1 MDKKSRLEMAY
12 RFCFLLKIEAI
23 KEEID
28 SFLVGYS
35 LDDIKLQNG
44 TFECEFSNDNN
55 NTISLSISPK
65 EIHLYRYNDNVLSSI
80 TIREDQIL
88 RQVDVE
94 KRENGVIYKEIQ
106 KQFAPS
112 NRFKNK
118 NVLVDLI
125 EDSYV
130 FSRDKINRIIDK
142 EDFSDVRLMY
152 ILLKIKK
159 ASMRKD
165 LKNICD
171 LHNRFSTHMNIYVQ
185 CRSGRP
191 IKDNI
196 YPTRTYLNGEEFSS
210 LFDVN
215 DSADKLYKVYDL
227 YNGVINTRNENDI
240 NSIHLGFLSEDA
252 FGFRE
257 LKGINTQED
266 ELVGRTNL
274 EISNDYINYLSK
286 FLYDKF
292 GYKGEIKLDRK
303 TLLQG
308 ITYKMSA
315 VEIAKREIERKLG
328 IPYEEYEQ
336 LDTDEQHKL
345 IEQKTGKKF
354 KYDTRLYIDG
364 VPIDED
370 HIITREQID
379 RKIEEIFESGP
390 KRLLKRIFK
399 RK

>member
-1 MDKKSRLEMAY
+1 MDKLTSLETAY
-12 RFCFLLKIEAI
+12 RFCFLLKIQAI

-35 LDDIKLQNG
+35 LNDIKLEKG
-44 TFECEFSNDNN
+44 TFECEFSNDKNC
-55 NTISLSISPK
+55 TISLSISPR
-65 EIHLYRYNDNVLSSI
+65 EIHLYRYNDNLLSSV
-80 TIREDQIL
+80 TIREAQIL

-130 FSRDKINRIIDK
+130 FSKDKINRIIEKD
-142 EDFSDVRLMY
+142 DFNDVRLMY

-159 ASMRKD
+159 ASLNND
-165 LKNICD
+165 LKDICD
-171 LHNRFSTHMNIYVQ
+171 LHNSFSTHMNTYIQ

-215 DSADKLYKVYDL
+215 DDADKLYKVYDL
-227 YNGVINTRNENDI
+227 YNGLINTRNENDI
-240 NSIHLGFLSEDA
+240 NSINLGFLSEDV

-257 LKGINTQED
+257 LKGITSQED
-266 ELVGRTNL
+266 ELVGRSNL
-274 EISNDYINYLSK
+274 EVSNDYINYLSK
-286 FLYDKF
+286 LFYDKF
-292 GYKGEIKLDRK
+292 GYKGEIKTDRES
-303 TLLQG
+303 LLKG
-308 ITYKMSA
+308 ITYKMSGPEL
-315 VEIAKREIERKLG
+315 VKRMVERKLG
-328 IPYEEYEQ
+328 ISWEDYES
-336 LDTDEQHKL
+336 LDFDEQQKL
-345 IEQKTGKKF
+345 IESKTGKKTT
-354 KYDTRLYIDG
+354 YDHRLYIDG
-364 VPIDED
+364 IPMDEE
-370 HIITREQID
+370 HIITRDQID
-379 RKIEEIFESGP
+379 KKIDELTESGP

-399 RK
+399 RR

>member
-1 MDKKSRLEMAY
+1 MDKIARLESAY

-44 TFECEFSNDNN
+44 KFECEFSNDSNRKISL
-55 NTISLSISPK
+55 TISPR
-65 EIHLYRYNDNVLSSI
+65 EIHLYRYNDNLLSSV
-80 TIREDQIL
+80 TIREDLIL

-94 KRENGVIYKEIQ
+94 KRENGVIYKDLQ

-112 NRFKNK
+112 NRFKSK
-118 NVLVDLI
+118 TVLVDLI

-152 ILLKIKK
+152 LLLKIKK
-159 ASMRKD
+159 ASMENELKD
-165 LKNICD
+165 ICD
-171 LHNRFSTHMNIYVQ
+171 IHNRFSTHMNTYIQ
-185 CRSGRP
+185 CKSGRP

-196 YPTRTYLNGEEFSS
+196 YPTRTYFNGEEFSS

-227 YNGVINTRNENDI
+227 YNGIINARNENDI

-257 LKGINTQED
+257 LKGITSQED
-266 ELVGRTNL
+266 ELVGRSNL
-274 EISNDYINYLSK
+274 EVSNDYINYLSK

-292 GYKGEIKLDRK
+292 GYKGEIELDRK

-308 ITYKMSA
+308 ITYKMSGP
-315 VEIAKREIERKLG
+315 ELAKRMVERKLG
-328 IPYEEYEQ
+328 ISWEEYER
-336 LDTDEQHKL
+336 LDIDEQHKL

-364 VPIDED
+364 IPIDED

-379 RKIEEIFESGP
+379 RKIDEIVESGP
-390 KRLLKRIFK
+390 KRLLKRIFR

>member
-1 MDKKSRLEMAY
+1 MDKNFCLENAHK
-12 RFCFLLKIEAI
+12 FCFLLNIEAI

-35 LDDIKLQNG
+35 LDDIKLQNSS
-44 TFECEFSNDNN
+44 FECQFCNDKNS
-55 NTISLSISPK
+55 TISLSISPG
-65 EIHLYRYNDNVLSSI
+65 EIHLYRYTDNLLSSV
-80 TIREDQIL
+80 TIREDQTL
-88 RQVDVE
+88 RQIDIE

-118 NVLVDLI
+118 NVLVDLV

-130 FSRDKINRIIDK
+130 FSKDKINKVIDK
-142 EDFSDVRLMY
+142 EDFNDVGLMY

-159 ASMRKD
+159 ATMENELKD
-165 LKNICD
+165 ICD
-171 LHNRFSTHMNIYVQ
+171 LYNRFSTHMNIYIQ

-215 DSADKLYKVYDL
+215 DDANKLYKVYDL
-227 YNGVINTRNENDI
+227 FNGRINARDENDI
-240 NSIHLGFLSEDA
+240 NLINLGFLSEDA
-252 FGFRE
+252 FGFKE
-257 LKGINTQED
+257 LKGITSQED
-266 ELVGRTNL
+266 ELLGRSNL
-274 EISNDYINYLSK
+274 EVSNDYINYLSK

-308 ITYKMSA
+308 ITYKMPD
-315 VEIAKREIERKLG
+315 VEITKREIERKLG
-328 IPYEEYEQ
+328 IPYEEYEKSNI
-336 LDTDEQHKL
+336 DEQHKL

-354 KYDTRLYIDG
+354 KYDTGLYID
-364 VPIDED
+364 EN
-370 HIITREQID
+370 HIIPREQVD
-379 RKIEEIFESGP
+379 RKIDEIVESSS
-390 KRLLKRIFK
+390 KRLLKRIFR

>member
-1 MDKKSRLEMAY
+1 MDQINRLESAY
-12 RFCFLLKIEAI
+12 KFCFLLKIEAI

-28 SFLVGYS
+28 SFLNGYS
-35 LDDIKLQNG
+35 LEDIKLENG
-44 TFECEFSNDNN
+44 KFECQFSNDKN
-55 NTISLSISPK
+55 NTISLSISPR
-65 EIHLYRYNDNVLSSI
+65 EIHLYRYNDNVLSSV

-112 NRFKNK
+112 NRFNNK

-130 FSRDKINRIIDK
+130 FSKDKINKIIDK

-159 ASMRKD
+159 ASMEND
-165 LKNICD
+165 LKDICD
-171 LHNRFSTHMNIYVQ
+171 LHNRFSTHMNTYIQ
-185 CRSGRP
+185 CKGGRL

-196 YPTRTYLNGEEFSS
+196 YPTRTYFNVDEFSS

-227 YNGVINTRNENDI
+227 YNGIINTRNENDI
-240 NSIHLGFLSEDA
+240 NSINLGFLSGDA

-257 LKGINTQED
+257 LKGITSQED
-266 ELVGRTNL
+266 ELVGRSNL
-274 EISNDYINYLSK
+274 EVSNDYINYLSK
-286 FLYDKF
+286 LFYDKF
-292 GYKGEIKLDRK
+292 GYKGEIKTDREN
-303 TLLQG
+303 LLKG
-308 ITYKMSA
+308 ITYKMSGP
-315 VEIAKREIERKLG
+315 ELAKRMVERKLG
-328 IPYEEYEQ
+328 ISWEEYES
-336 LDTDEQHKL
+336 LDFDEQQKI
-345 IEQKTGKKF
+345 IESKTGKKPT
-354 KYDTRLYIDG
+354 YDHRLYIDG
-364 VPIDED
+364 IPMDEE

-379 RKIEEIFESGP
+379 KKIDKIVESGP

>member
-1 MDKKSRLEMAY
+1 MDKIKRLESAY

-23 KEEID
+23 KAEID
-28 SFLVGYS
+28 SFLIGYS
-35 LDDIKLQNG
+35 LEDIKLENG
-44 TFECEFSNDNN
+44 KFECQFSNDKN
-55 NTISLSISPK
+55 NTISLSISPR
-65 EIHLYRYNDNVLSSI
+65 EIHLYRYNDNVLSSV

-130 FSRDKINRIIDK
+130 FSKDKINKIIDK

-159 ASMRKD
+159 ASMKND
-165 LKNICD
+165 LKDICD
-171 LHNRFSTHMNIYVQ
+171 LHNRFSTHMNTYVQ

-196 YPTRTYLNGEEFSS
+196 CPTRTYLNGEEFSS

-215 DSADKLYKVYDL
+215 DDADKLYKVYDL
-227 YNGVINTRNENDI
+227 YNGLINTRNENDI
-240 NSIHLGFLSEDA
+240 NSINLGFLSEDV

-257 LKGINTQED
+257 LKGITSQED
-266 ELVGRTNL
+266 ELVGRSNL
-274 EISNDYINYLSK
+274 EVLNDYINYLSK
-286 FLYDKF
+286 LFYDKF
-292 GYKGEIKLDRK
+292 GYKGEIKTDRES
-303 TLLQG
+303 LLKG
-308 ITYKMSA
+308 ITYKMSGP
-315 VEIAKREIERKLG
+315 ELAKRMVERKLG
-328 IPYEEYEQ
+328 ISWEEYES
-336 LDTDEQHKL
+336 LDFDEQQKL
-345 IEQKTGKKF
+345 IESKTGKKTT
-354 KYDTRLYIDG
+354 YDHRLYIDG
-364 VPIDED
+364 IPMDEE
-370 HIITREQID
+370 HIITRDQID
-379 RKIEEIFESGP
+379 KKIDELTESGP

-399 RK
+399 RR